1 MSTKAVALLVCL
13 CYDFV
18 TIQIMNKRVNVNPTI
33 INGTEIS
40 RVIREEIT
48 TEVAT
53 LKSDHDLVPGL
64 AVVLVGDDPASAV
77 YVRNKG
83 RACDEVG
90 IYSETI
96 NLPSTITQ
104 YELLSKISDLNQ
116 DTRFHGVLVQL
127 PLPTHISQRSI
138 ILSLDPRKDVDGLHP
153 INVGRLVEGSPNF
166 IPCTPAGIQ
175 QLLIRSGQDPAGKH
189 LVVCGRSDIV
199 GKPIAIMMMQKQEGA
214 NATVTICHTGT
225 KNLGDITRSADIL
238 VAAIGSPGSI
248 TADMVKDGVVV
259 IDVGINR
266 IEDPSRRNGYRLV
279 GDVDFEEVSKKSM
292 AITPVPGGVGPMTI
306 AMLLTNTVKAAR
318 LTLETS
324 D

>member
-1 MSTKAVALLVCL
+1 M
-13 CYDFV
+13 
-18 TIQIMNKRVNVNPTI
+18 NPTI

-40 RVIREEIT
+40 QIIRGEIAN
-48 TEVAT
+48 EVAT
-53 LKSDHDLVPGL
+53 LKSSHDLIPGL
-64 AVVLVGDDPASAV
+64 AVILVGDDPASAV

-83 RACDEVG
+83 RACAEVG

-96 NLPSTITQ
+96 TLSSTITQ
-104 YELLSKISDLNQ
+104 PELLGKISDLNQ
-116 DTRFHGVLVQL
+116 DPRFHGVLVQL
-127 PLPTHISQRSI
+127 PLPTHISQRSA

-153 INVGRLVEGSPNF
+153 INVGRLVEGSPDF

-175 QLLIRSGQDPAGKH
+175 QLLIRSGQNPAGKH

-214 NATVTICHTGT
+214 NATVTVCHTGT
-225 KNLGDITRSADIL
+225 KNLGEITRSADIL
-238 VAAIGSPGSI
+238 VAAMGRPAAI
-248 TADMVKDGVVV
+248 TADMVTDGVVV

-266 IEDPSRRNGYRLV
+266 IEDSSRRNGYRLV
-279 GDVDFEEVSKKSM
+279 GDVDFEEVSRKSL

-318 LTLETS
+318 LSLEAS
-324 D
+324 N